1 MMDKLVKSEVY
12 RFLFENS
19 NDALLLTN
27 PDGHVYRANPA
38 ACEMFQRSEE
48 EICTLG
54 RSGLVDLSDPR
65 LAPALEERATKGRV
79 RAELNFIRKD
89 SSVFP
94 TECASAI
101 FQDEIGD
108 IWTVIIL
115 RDMTSIKAAE
125 DASRRAQEES
135 NYFAMYDY
143 LTGTLNRRAFM
154 SKLHE
159 ELSRSRREADPFS
172 ILLLDIDHFKRIN
185 DTMSHACGD
194 EVLKTVASLLGE
206 KLRPYDTLGRYGG
219 DEFIILLPKTTK
231 QIAQEI
237 GERLRFHIVSSR
249 MKCDHIPISV
259 SISVG
264 LACCDNAPDE
274 EVDALIKRAD
284 KNLYLAKQKRN
295 TVFGP

>member
-79 RAELNFIRKD
+79 RAELTFIRKD

-101 FQDEIGD
+101 FQDEIGE

-154 SKLHE
+154 SKLNE

-219 DEFIILLPKTTK
+219 DEFMAVIYDTDK
-231 QIAQEI
+231 A
-237 GERLRFHIVSSR
+237 
-249 MKCDHIPISV
+249 
-259 SISVG
+259 
-264 LACCDNAPDE
+264 
-274 EVDALIKRAD
+274 EVDEILKCLCLEKDKLNNTGNELQIDYACGWAISEDYKESTLQILFDSAD
-284 KNLYLAKQKRN
+284 SYMYENKQLCKKQN
-295 TVFGP
+295 Q

>member
-1 MMDKLVKSEVY
+1 M
-12 RFLFENS
+12 
-19 NDALLLTN
+19 LLTN

-101 FQDEIGD
+101 FQDEFGET
-108 IWTVIIL
+108 WTVIIL

-125 DASRRAQEES
+125 EASRRAQEES

-154 SKLHE
+154 NKLHE
-159 ELSRSRREADPFS
+159 ELSRSRREAYSFS

-194 EVLKTVASLLGE
+194 EVLKSVASLLGE

-219 DEFIILLPKTTK
+219 DEFIVLLPKTKK
-231 QIAQEI
+231 QVAQVI
-237 GERLRFHIVSSR
+237 GERLRAHIESSR
-249 MKCDHIPISV
+249 MEFEQI
-259 SISVG
+259 SISVTISGG
-264 LACCDNAPDE
+264 LACCDSASDE
-274 EVDALIKRAD
+274 DVNALIMRAD
-284 KNLYLAKQKRN
+284 KNLYFAKQKRN
-295 TVFGP
+295 AVFGQ

>member
-1 MMDKLVKSEVY
+1 MDKLVKSEVY

-27 PDGHVYRANPA
+27 PDGHVYRANSA

-65 LAPALEERATKGRV
+65 LTPALEERAKKGRV

-101 FQDEIGD
+101 FQDEFGET
-108 IWTVIIL
+108 WTVIIL

-125 DASRRAQEES
+125 EASRRAQEES

-143 LTGTLNRRAFM
+143 LTGDE
-154 SKLHE
+154 KY
-159 ELSRSRREADPFS
+159 ELS
-172 ILLLDIDHFKRIN
+172 
-185 DTMSHACGD
+185 T
-194 EVLKTVASLLGE
+194 
-206 KLRPYDTLGRYGG
+206 
-219 DEFIILLPKTTK
+219 
-231 QIAQEI
+231 
-237 GERLRFHIVSSR
+237 
-249 MKCDHIPISV
+249 
-259 SISVG
+259 
-264 LACCDNAPDE
+264 
-274 EVDALIKRAD
+274 
-284 KNLYLAKQKRN
+284 
-295 TVFGP
+295 FGS

>member
-1 MMDKLVKSEVY
+1 
-12 RFLFENS
+12 
-19 NDALLLTN
+19 
-27 PDGHVYRANPA
+27 
-38 ACEMFQRSEE
+38 
-48 EICTLG
+48 
-54 RSGLVDLSDPR
+54 
-65 LAPALEERATKGRV
+65 
-79 RAELNFIRKD
+79 
-89 SSVFP
+89 
-94 TECASAI
+94 
-101 FQDEIGD
+101 
-108 IWTVIIL
+108 
-115 RDMTSIKAAE
+115 
-125 DASRRAQEES
+125 
-135 NYFAMYDY
+135 MYDY

-159 ELSRSRREADPFS
+159 ELSRSGREADPFS

-206 KLRPYDTLGRYGG
+206 KLRLYDTLGRYGG
-219 DEFIILLPKTTK
+219 DEFIILLLKTTK

-295 TVFGP
+295 TVFGL

>member
-12 RFLFENS
+12 RYLFENS

-65 LAPALEERATKGRV
+65 LTPALEERATKGRV
-79 RAELNFIRKD
+79 RTELNFIRKD
-89 SSVFP
+89 KSVFP

-101 FQDEIGD
+101 FQDENGET
-108 IWTVIIL
+108 WTVIIL
-115 RDMTSIKAAE
+115 RDMTSIKAVE
-125 DASRRAQEES
+125 DASRKAQEES

-143 LTGTLNRRAFM
+143 LTGTLNRRAFIN
-154 SKLHE
+154 KLHE
-159 ELSRSRREADPFS
+159 ELARSRREADPFS
-172 ILLLDIDHFKRIN
+172 ILLLDIDYFKRIN

-194 EVLKTVASLLGE
+194 EVLKSMASLLGE
-206 KLRPYDTLGRYGG
+206 KLRPYDILGRYGG
-219 DEFIILLPKTTK
+219 DEFIILLPMTTK

-237 GERLRFHIVSSR
+237 GERLRAHIECSR
-249 MKCDHIPISV
+249 MECELVPISV
-259 SISVG
+259 TISVG
-264 LACCDNAPDE
+264 LACYDNAPDE
-274 EVDALIKRAD
+274 DVDALIMRAD

-295 TVFGP
+295 TVFGQ

>member
-12 RFLFENS
+12 RYLFENS

-27 PDGHVYRANPA
+27 PDGRVYRANPA

-65 LAPALEERATKGRV
+65 LAPALEERATNGRV
-79 RAELNFIRKD
+79 RTELNFIKKD
-89 SSVFP
+89 SSVLP
-94 TECASAI
+94 TACASAI
-101 FQDEIGD
+101 FQDENGET
-108 IWTVIIL
+108 WTVIII

-125 DASRRAQEES
+125 DVSRRAQEES

-143 LTGTLNRRAFM
+143 LTGALNRRAFM

-194 EVLKTVASLLGE
+194 EVLKSVASLLGE

-219 DEFIILLPKTTK
+219 DEFIVLLPKTKK
-231 QIAQEI
+231 QVAQVI
-237 GERLRFHIVSSR
+237 GERLRAHIESSR
-249 MKCDHIPISV
+249 MEFEQI
-259 SISVG
+259 SISVTISGG
-264 LACCDNAPDE
+264 LACCDSASDE
-274 EVDALIKRAD
+274 DVNALIMRAD
-284 KNLYLAKQKRN
+284 KNLYFAKQKRN
-295 TVFGP
+295 AVFGQ